1 MRSIPITALALLA
14 AGAAEAQI
22 RNAPPPRSL
31 ETAAYIYAVT
41 NVCGF
46 RIRPDPFRELFA
58 KQGVTPDL
66 VALRGPFGHKIQ
78 SMFVVMSNGL
88 AQNRDA
94 ACAAAWTEF
103 GRDGSVAAGL
113 LEPG

>member
-1 MRSIPITALALLA
+1 MPRLPAVALLLLA
-14 AGAAEAQI
+14 GGAAQAQI

-113 LEPG
+113 LEQG